1 MLVKHTPVSGSKM
14 AARSENV
21 ADEEEAKAPLPE
33 VSVCRALIDRVA
45 GSSHFA
51 RSARLRDFLLYVGHE
66 SLKPNAPEI
75 HEQEIGVRVFGR
87 SASYD
92 RSQDNIVRVNATE
105 LRRRIETYF
114 ATEGATEP
122 LVFSI
127 PRGGYL
133 PVFRWRTAPAENTF
147 PSQEQPE
154 LPTSTSKVEAH
165 PVPSTP
171 RIWLLTGLCGV
182 LALACG
188 ILLWQNYGL
197 RKKTDLWAERPA
209 AAAFWTS
216 FAQAAP
222 QTDIV
227 LPDASVS
234 MSEEMRG
241 KPLSLSDYL
250 DRNYIH
256 RSEEMTPDRRQ
267 DLETIFNHNL
277 VTLGDFHAAQ
287 QILNLEPIAPR
298 LHLILA
304 RFFEADSLKRNNIIL
319 IGGKKANP
327 WARLFDEQ
335 LNFSLEYDGV
345 HSQAYVK
352 NRSPLAGEDAQY
364 APVMD
369 RNAIT
374 AYCVVDYLPNPGRT
388 GKAILLAGTDSDAT
402 AAAAE
407 FLTSEKG
414 ILSLRTRTGS
424 KEIPYFEAVLKTSRL
439 SGTSFNAELLAIRSF
454 KDR

>member
-1 MLVKHTPVSGSKM
+1 V
-14 AARSENV
+14 
-21 ADEEEAKAPLPE
+21 EA
-33 VSVCRALIDRVA
+33 
-45 GSSHFA
+45 
-51 RSARLRDFLLYVGHE
+51 
-66 SLKPNAPEI
+66 
-75 HEQEIGVRVFGR
+75 
-87 SASYD
+87 
-92 RSQDNIVRVNATE
+92 
-105 LRRRIETYF
+105 
-114 ATEGATEP
+114 
-122 LVFSI
+122 
-127 PRGGYL
+127 
-133 PVFRWRTAPAENTF
+133 
-147 PSQEQPE
+147 
-154 LPTSTSKVEAH
+154 LPTLLGS
-165 PVPSTP
+165 
-171 RIWLLTGLCGV
+171 RIWPGAILSGV
-182 LALACG
+182 LVVVCG

-209 AAAFWTS
+209 TAAFWTTFS
-216 FAQAAP
+216 QAAA

-241 KPLSLSDYL
+241 KALSLSDYL
-250 DRNYIH
+250 NRDYIH

-287 QILNLEPIAPR
+287 QILNLAPIAPR
-298 LHLILA
+298 LRLALA
-304 RFFEADSLKRNNIIL
+304 RFYEADSIKRDNVIL

-335 LNFSLEYDGV
+335 LNFSLEYDGA
-345 HSQAYVK
+345 HNQAYVK
-352 NRSPLAGEDAQY
+352 NRSQIAGEDAQY

-374 AYCVVDYLPNPGRT
+374 AYCVVDYIPNPGRT
-388 GKAILLAGTDSDAT
+388 GKAIMLAGTDSDAT

-414 ILSLRTRTGS
+414 ILSLRARTGS
-424 KEIPYFEAVLKTSRL
+424 REIPYFEAVLKTSRL

-454 KDR
+454 NDR

>member
-1 MLVKHTPVSGSKM
+1 M
-14 AARSENV
+14 AARSEIV
-21 ADEEEAKAPLPE
+21 VDEEEAKAPLPE
-33 VSVCRALIDRVA
+33 LSVRRAVIDRVA

-66 SLKPNAPEI
+66 SLKSNAPEI

-133 PVFRWRTAPAENTF
+133 PVFRWRTASTEKTF
-147 PSQEQPE
+147 PSPQEPPE
-154 LPTSTSKVEAH
+154 LPPTASPIEAL
-165 PVPSTP
+165 PLPSAP
-171 RIWLLTGLCGV
+171 RIWFWTALSGV
-182 LALACG
+182 LGIACV
-188 ILLWQNYGL
+188 ILLWQDYGL
-197 RKKTDLWAERPA
+197 RKKNDLWAERPA
-209 AAAFWTS
+209 TAAFWTT

-287 QILNLEPIAPR
+287 QILNLAPIAPR
-298 LHLILA
+298 LRLTLA
-304 RFFEADSLKRNNIIL
+304 RFYEADSIKRDNVIL

-345 HSQAYVK
+345 HNQAYVK
-352 NRSPLAGEDAQY
+352 NRSPIAGEDAQY

-414 ILSLRTRTGS
+414 ILSLRARTGS
-424 KEIPYFEAVLKTSRL
+424 KEVPYFEAVLKTSRL
-439 SGTSFNAELLAIRSF
+439 SGTSFNAELLAIRSY

>member
-1 MLVKHTPVSGSKM
+1 M
-14 AARSENV
+14 AARSETV
-21 ADEEEAKAPLPE
+21 VDEEEAKAPLPE
-33 VSVCRALIDRVA
+33 LSVRRALVDRVA

-122 LVFSI
+122 LIFSI

-133 PVFRWRTAPAENTF
+133 PVFRWRTAPAEKTF
-147 PSQEQPE
+147 SVPQEKPDLPPSAP
-154 LPTSTSKVEAH
+154 PVEAL
-165 PVPSTP
+165 PAS
-171 RIWLLTGLCGV
+171 RIWLWVSLCGV
-182 LALACG
+182 LAIACG

-209 AAAFWTS
+209 TAAFWTA

-241 KPLSLSDYL
+241 KPLTLSDYL

-287 QILNLEPIAPR
+287 QILNLAPIAPR
-298 LHLILA
+298 LRLTLA
-304 RFFEADSLKRNNIIL
+304 RFYEADSIKRDNVIL

-335 LNFSLEYDGV
+335 LNFSLEYDGA
-345 HSQAYVK
+345 HNQAYVK
-352 NRSPLAGEDAQY
+352 NRSPVAGEDAQY

-374 AYCVVDYLPNPGRT
+374 AYCVVDYLPNPSRT

-414 ILSLRTRTGS
+414 ILSLRARTGS
-424 KEIPYFEAVLKTSRL
+424 REIPYFEAVLKTSRL
-439 SGTSFNAELLAIRSF
+439 SGTSFNAELLAIRSL